1 VCVCCVR
8 AVLNKAS
15 SLRDRLFK
23 IKIKVIIREIGLV
36 TCLPQKVVKKIL
48 SQRFFFVNTKMS
60 QNQNVVNLE
69 EILN

>member
-1 VCVCCVR
+1 
-8 AVLNKAS
+8 
-15 SLRDRLFK
+15 LFK

-48 SQRFFFVNTKMS
+48 SQRIFFVNTKMS